1 VSVLDLNA
9 RDALLASA
17 RLLLHRQGRRV
28 EELYYHTKVHPKTG
42 EVAHLFRGKESGRS
56 RTKEKQPKTSTQP
69 SNTVRFSGVVNEQGV
84 LVELREIGSGERKRI
99 GRRGP
104 VAGQEK
110 VPHREQRIV
119 RRDKARKATESTRS
133 PESGRGRTGRSETG
147 SASPVSRTGPLENP
161 TPRVARPTD
170 PTPLAPTQE
179 RQE

>member
-1 VSVLDLNA
+1 MNV
-9 RDALLASA
+9 DALVATA
-17 RLLLHRQGRRV
+17 RVLLHKQGRV
-28 EELYYHTKVHPKTG
+28 VQELYYHTKVHPKTG
-42 EVAHLFRGKESGRS
+42 EVAHLFRGKERGRAA
-56 RTKEKQPKTSTQP
+56 TKEPQPKKSTQP

-119 RRDKARKATESTRS
+119 RRDKQRKRSIGPTRS
-133 PESGRGRTGRSETG
+133 PASGHERTGLSETG

-161 TPRVARPTD
+161 PPQVGRPSD
-170 PTPLAPTQE
+170 P
-179 RQE
+179 